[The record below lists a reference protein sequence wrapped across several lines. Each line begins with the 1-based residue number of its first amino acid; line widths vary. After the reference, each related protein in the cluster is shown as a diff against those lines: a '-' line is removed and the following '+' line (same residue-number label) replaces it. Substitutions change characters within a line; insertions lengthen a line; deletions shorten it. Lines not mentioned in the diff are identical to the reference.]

1 MTAQFRRLI
10 AVLLVSSISAMAMP
24 QPAQAKMI
32 ATGSA
37 VATGDR
43 ARIASLLDRSE
54 VSAQLEALGVSVAD
68 AKARVA
74 ALGDAEAA
82 QLAGQIDSLPA
93 GADGGISALIGAA
106 VFVFLVLLITD
117 LLGLTKI
124 FPFTRSVR

>member
-1 MTAQFRRLI
+1 MITKLRRLI
-10 AVLLVSSISAMAMP
+10 AALLVGSLSGMGMP
-24 QPAQAKMI
+24 LPAQAKMVS
-32 ATGSA
+32 TDSA
-37 VATGDR
+37 VAAADR
-43 ARIASLLDRSE
+43 AHIASLLDRTE
-54 VSAQLEALGVSVAD
+54 VRAQLEVLGVSVAD

-93 GADGGISALIGAA
+93 GGDGLGALVGAA

-124 FPFTRSVR
+124 FPFTRPIR